1 MHKCHKTVKIFG
13 NFVYKVLLYKFK
25 KVCYNIITGKDK
37 ATRQNLKGVVIMT
50 YGYCRCST
58 NETKQDINRQKR
70 ELLDM
75 GVTADTLY
83 MEYESGTKQNR
94 PELMKM
100 LAAVK
105 EGDTIVTTEIS
116 RITRSTKQ
124 LCDIIELI
132 QQRRV
137 CLIVK
142 NSVTIDCSR
151 GEIDPMT
158 KAFLQMAGVFAELE
172 RNMISDR
179 VKSGLANARAKG
191 KQLGRHALTIEGV
204 PAKVKT
210 NFDRY
215 RNGELSKTEYAKICD
230 ISRPTLD
237 KYIAIMTDK

>member
-1 MHKCHKTVKIFG
+1 MHKCLKIVQIFG
-13 NFVYKVLLYKFK
+13 YFVYKVLLYKSK
-25 KVCYNIITGKDK
+25 KVCYNIITGKDRAK
-37 ATRQNLKGVVIMT
+37 RRNLKGVVIMT